1 MISRDT
7 YIELTKFAIVG
18 AICFGLDLS
27 LYYGLTVMLGLPT
40 FVAKA
45 LSVISATMFNYYLNK
60 TWTWGQSNHDPR
72 RFAKYV
78 LLYSISGLLNVLSN
92 EAFLKWLPDNEF
104 QMLIIHAEQAV
115 QQPFFTIKIDKILA
129 TNRNI
134 LQRNLRHA
142 KPFSSYFH
150 RCRFSYGHCFL
161 RYPATVAYLNQYS

>member
-60 TWTWGQSNHDPR
+60 TWTWGQSNRDSR

-129 TNRNI
+129 VLGATMVGLLVNFIGQKTWVFKDLKNPTFPEDQGNI
-134 LQRNLRHA
+134 H
-142 KPFSSYFH
+142 
-150 RCRFSYGHCFL
+150 
-161 RYPATVAYLNQYS
+161 

>member
-129 TNRNI
+129 VLGATMVGLLVNFIGQKTWVFKELKNPTFPEDRGNI
-134 LQRNLRHA
+134 H
-142 KPFSSYFH
+142 
-150 RCRFSYGHCFL
+150 
-161 RYPATVAYLNQYS
+161 

>member
-60 TWTWGQSNHDPR
+60 TWTWGQNNHDPR

-104 QMLIIHAEQAV
+104 QMLIIHAEQTV

-129 TNRNI
+129 V
-134 LQRNLRHA
+134 L
-142 KPFSSYFH
+142 
-150 RCRFSYGHCFL
+150 G
-161 RYPATVAYLNQYS
+161 ATMVGLLVNFIGQKTWVFKDLKNPTFPEDRGNVH

>member
-129 TNRNI
+129 V
-134 LQRNLRHA
+134 L
-142 KPFSSYFH
+142 
-150 RCRFSYGHCFL
+150 G
-161 RYPATVAYLNQYS
+161 ATMVGLLVNFIGQKTWVFKELKNPTFPEDRGNVH

>member
-129 TNRNI
+129 V
-134 LQRNLRHA
+134 L
-142 KPFSSYFH
+142 
-150 RCRFSYGHCFL
+150 G
-161 RYPATVAYLNQYS
+161 ATMVGLLVNFIGQKTWVFKELKNPTFPEDQGNVH

>member
-115 QQPFFTIKIDKILA
+115 QQPLFTIKIDKILA
-129 TNRNI
+129 V
-134 LQRNLRHA
+134 L
-142 KPFSSYFH
+142 
-150 RCRFSYGHCFL
+150 G
-161 RYPATVAYLNQYS
+161 ATMVGLLVNFIGQKTWVFKDLKNPTFPEDRGNVH

>member
-1 MISRDT
+1 LISRDT

-129 TNRNI
+129 V
-134 LQRNLRHA
+134 L
-142 KPFSSYFH
+142 
-150 RCRFSYGHCFL
+150 G
-161 RYPATVAYLNQYS
+161 ATMVGLLVNFIGQKTWVFKDLKNPTFPEDQGNVH

>member
-129 TNRNI
+129 V
-134 LQRNLRHA
+134 L
-142 KPFSSYFH
+142 
-150 RCRFSYGHCFL
+150 G
-161 RYPATVAYLNQYS
+161 ATMVGLLVNFIGQKTWVFKDLKNPTFPEDQGNVH

>member
-104 QMLIIHAEQAV
+104 QMLIIHAEQTV

-129 TNRNI
+129 V
-134 LQRNLRHA
+134 L
-142 KPFSSYFH
+142 
-150 RCRFSYGHCFL
+150 G
-161 RYPATVAYLNQYS
+161 ATMVGLLVNFIGQKTWVFKDLKNPTFPEDQGNVH

>member
-129 TNRNI
+129 VLGATMVGLLVNFIGQKTWVFKDLKNPTFPEDRGNI
-134 LQRNLRHA
+134 H
-142 KPFSSYFH
+142 
-150 RCRFSYGHCFL
+150 
-161 RYPATVAYLNQYS
+161 